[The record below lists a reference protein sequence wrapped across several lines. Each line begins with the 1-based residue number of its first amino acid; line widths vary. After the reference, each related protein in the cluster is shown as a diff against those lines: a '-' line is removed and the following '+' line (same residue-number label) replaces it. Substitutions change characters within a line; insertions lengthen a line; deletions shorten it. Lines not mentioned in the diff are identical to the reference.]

1 MHSKKIIRNLVIRFP
16 CLPNRKTNLNNPFKP
31 KKTWVLLGIALF
43 IGVLAALAART
54 YLSSQMAAIEARSK
68 SKTVNLVVAKRE
80 LKRGEKITAD
90 AVAVRAIP
98 VDFSHSSAVTPETF
112 SRIEGQILAY
122 PVRAGEMILWSL
134 AEGKKSPTFSARVE
148 VGHRAMTVPVDEINS
163 ISGLLE
169 PGDLIDLMV
178 TIDQKGKKTTLPL
191 LQNVQVMATG
201 QRAVDGQKEGERKQY
216 STVTIDA
223 TPLQARNIIV
233 ARDAGKI
240 TALLRNPDDKHRTSG
255 GDANLAA
262 LLGSGIA
269 PLAGSQFTPV
279 LYGGMAKIS
288 PETLLMGPSGRTSIS
303 AVSASV
309 EDAVSSSP
317 GSMLGSMPQMPGLG
331 GAEVKR

>member
-1 MHSKKIIRNLVIRFP
+1 MHFKKIIRNLVIRFP
-16 CLPNRKTNLNNPFKP
+16 CLPDRKTTLNKSFRP
-31 KKTWVLLGIALF
+31 KKTWLLLGVALF
-43 IGVLAALAART
+43 IGLLAALAARA
-54 YLSSQMAAIEARSK
+54 YLSTQMAAIEARSK

-90 AVAVRAIP
+90 SVAVRAVP

-112 SRIEGQILAY
+112 SRIEGQTLAY

-134 AEGKKSPTFSARVE
+134 AEGKKAPTFSARVE

-169 PGDLIDLMV
+169 PGDVIDLMV

-201 QRAVDGQKEGERKQY
+201 QRSVDGQKEGERKQY

-240 TALLRNPDDKHRTSG
+240 TALLRNPEDKHRTSG

-269 PLAGSQFTPV
+269 PPTASQSTPV
-279 LYGGMAKIS
+279 LYGGSSKIP
-288 PETLLMGPSGRTSIS
+288 PENLLMGSSGRTTSPVVSIP
-303 AVSASV
+303 AEEAL
-309 EDAVSSSP
+309 SSSSGLSP
-317 GSMLGSMPQMPGLG
+317 ISVPSVLNLGS
-331 GAEVKR
+331 VKGSR